1 MSLEVG
7 VLDFRF
13 IGIRKRKVR
22 RNIPRIFQNSNIWAY
37 LEKNKNTNIFL
48 CGVIGNISRL
58 FMSRG
63 LCWWILFLPTVSN
76 ETRQLDETQITGIL

>member
-37 LEKNKNTNIFL
+37 LEKKQKHEYIF
-48 CGVIGNISRL
+48 V
-58 FMSRG
+58 
-63 LCWWILFLPTVSN
+63 WSN
-76 ETRQLDETQITGIL
+76 RKYF